1 MIARETGT
9 VNILMNNLTKHSSTN
24 IDAGIGAPN
33 WRNAV
38 HSLFMPGRGTPALY
52 FTNLNTKSNQK
63 PVLSGPFFRPGNAS
77 LRSTQRCYAA
87 LRSAEPE
94 RKMRAETGQPFRF
107 DYI

>member
-9 VNILMNNLTKHSSTN
+9 VNILMNNLTKHSSSN

-52 FTNLNTKSNQK
+52 FTSLKRNQTKNLSS
-63 PVLSGPFFRPGNAS
+63 PGPLVRPGNAS
-77 LRSTQRCYAA
+77 DCLKS
-87 LRSAEPE
+87 P
-94 RKMRAETGQPFRF
+94 
-107 DYI
+107 

>member
-63 PVLSGPFFRPGNAS
+63 PVLSGAPCSPWQCFIPVNATLLRRPS
-77 LRSTQRCYAA
+77 FS
-87 LRSAEPE
+87 
-94 RKMRAETGQPFRF
+94 
-107 DYI
+107 